1 MHVLLAG
8 DSTVASC
15 PAGET
20 PMSGWGAHL
29 GAPLNSALAFR
40 ASLAGRAPQ
49 VVGVVNVAKGG
60 ANTSSFRGEGL
71 WDALL
76 LASSPGDLV
85 VIQFGHNDQKI
96 PTLAPRQGFAG
107 NLERFVEESRERGL
121 RPVLC
126 TSVARRRFVEG
137 RLVPTLGDYP
147 ETVLELGSR
156 LAVPVV
162 DLHAATSRLYEA
174 AGEEKSRALFTQLL
188 PDEHPLYRTGIS
200 DDTHFS
206 ITGAETVAHQVA
218 SALVPIIEEAWA

>member
-29 GAPLNSALAFR
+29 AAPLNAALAFR
-40 ASLAGRAPQ
+40 ASRAGRPAQ
-49 VVGVVNVAKGG
+49 VVGVINVAKGG

-85 VIQFGHNDQKI
+85 IMQFGHNDQKI
-96 PTLAPRQGFAG
+96 PTLAPREGFAR
-107 NLERFVEESRERGL
+107 NLERFVEECRERGQ

-137 RLVPTLGDYP
+137 RLVPTLGGYP
-147 ETVLELGSR
+147 EAVLELGAR
-156 LAVPVV
+156 LDVPVV
-162 DLHAATSRLYEA
+162 DLHAVTSRLYEA
-174 AGEEKSRALFTQLL
+174 WGDEDSRVLFTQFLA
-188 PDEHPLYRTGIS
+188 DQHPLYRIGIA

-206 ITGAETVAHQVA
+206 ITGAQAVAHEVA
-218 SALVPIIEEAWA
+218 AALVPLIEEA